1 MNEVQAAGSMFWV
14 MLPLIA
20 LPMGKRGRKQEEKAK
35 LFFFFFEV
43 FCIFIVI
50 YYYKKVF
57 CFNSL
62 LQFR

>member
-35 LFFFFFEV
+35 LQPVPWGTLEPEWPF
-43 FCIFIVI
+43 
-50 YYYKKVF
+50 
-57 CFNSL
+57 
-62 LQFR
+62 